1 MTVPNIIYLGQNP
14 ITGEPYDEWQK
25 TKCESSD
32 VAYFSE
38 QAVREI
44 LKQVVNDANTLI
56 DMSTTVHKTK
66 LDADLYIPHI
76 IELLMKG
83 NEK

>member
-1 MTVPNIIYLGQNP
+1 MTLPKKIYIYPTMGDGLVRTWFDFP
-14 ITGEPYDEWQK
+14 M
-25 TKCESSD
+25 TKDSLP
-32 VAYFSE
+32 YFSE

-56 DMSTTVHKTK
+56 DISTTVHKTK
-66 LDADLYIPHI
+66 LDADSYIPHI

-83 NEK
+83 GEK